1 MRRLIII
8 CGLGLGIYSGNAQ
21 TVVPVYDHYTMSIRE
36 SIFYG
41 PRDFK
46 PKWYLWIMHYD
57 YLHGK
62 DRSNLYPIFNIQT
75 ALAVNQEQ
83 AEDEKE
89 YRADYADER
98 IQDGLDRVL
107 NVQGNLLYDTR
118 INASITSTLTYSY
131 TLDECIASE
140 YSEVTSHLSDLSNK
154 ASLRFGQMI
163 RVVIDYYHGIGQS
176 YINDSKKKEMYIKVL
191 DDLDDI
197 NTLVLQYKKKL
208 TRLKRIKELQFEKYG
223 TL

>member
-1 MRRLIII
+1 MKVIII
-8 CGLGLGIYSGNAQ
+8 IYVLIFGISKVDAQ

-41 PRDFK
+41 PRDFR
-46 PKWYLWIMHYD
+46 PEWYLWLFHYD

-62 DRSNLYPIFNIQT
+62 DRSNLYPIFNIQV
-75 ALAVNQEQ
+75 ALTTNQDQ
-83 AEDEKE
+83 AEDERK
-89 YRADYADER
+89 YRADYANER

-107 NVQGNLLYDTR
+107 DIQGELIYHSRCETA
-118 INASITSTLTYSY
+118 INISIFNAYS
-131 TLDECIASE
+131 LDESIASQ
-140 YSEVTSHLSDLSNK
+140 YSEVTSHLSSLSNISSIK
-154 ASLRFGQMI
+154 FGQMV
-163 RVVIDYYHGIGQS
+163 RVVIDYYHSISQS

-197 NTLVLQYKKKL
+197 NTLIYKFKKKL
-208 TRLKRIKELQFEKYG
+208 VRIKRIKELQFEKYG